1 MNSGSK
7 KLYML
12 LISALG
18 AGYIWIIY
26 QLIFTSHQQEKGLT
40 VCLIKNVTNIPCPSC
55 GSTRS
60 VLSILHLDFPMA
72 IYYNPL
78 GFLIVSAMMILP
90 FWILLDMVFEKES
103 FWKVY
108 QKLEQKLK
116 KPSLAIPLIL
126 LVLINW
132 AWNIYKGI

>member
-7 KLYML
+7 KLYAL
-12 LISALG
+12 LITAFG
-18 AGYIWIIY
+18 AGYIWVIY
-26 QLIFTSHQQEKGLT
+26 QLGFVSHQQEEGFT
-40 VCLIKNVTNIPCPSC
+40 VCLIKNTTNIPCPSC

-60 VLSILHLDFPMA
+60 VLSILHFDFPMA
-72 IYYNPL
+72 FYYNPL
-78 GFLIVSAMMILP
+78 GFLIVPAMLILP
-90 FWILLDMVFEKES
+90 FWILLDIIFQKES

-108 QKLEQKLK
+108 QKLEQKIV

>member
-1 MNSGSK
+1 MKSGGK
-7 KLYML
+7 KLYLL
-12 LISALG
+12 LITAFG
-18 AGYIWIIY
+18 AGYIWVVY
-26 QLIFTSHQQEKGLT
+26 QLFFAPHQQKGFT
-40 VCLIKNVTNIPCPSC
+40 VCLIKNTTNIPCPSC

-72 IYYNPL
+72 LYYNPL
-78 GFLIVSAMMILP
+78 GFLIVPAMLILP
-90 FWILLDMVFEKES
+90 FWILLDIIFQKES

-108 QKLEQKLK
+108 QKLEQKIV

-132 AWNIYKGI
+132 AWNIFKGI